1 MGSLVVV
8 LVRLVVVVVVFDNV
22 VAGFAPRSPF

>member
-8 LVRLVVVVVVFDNV
+8 LVRLVVVVVFDNV